1 MIADFIIIGSGIAGM
16 SAAYRLSSHGKVVV
30 LDKEAHLGYHTT
42 GRSAAFFTENYG
54 NNIIRALT
62 KASRS
67 FLEKPSECFRKDP
80 LMFLNGGFLMIA
92 NADQSE
98 AVEKELK
105 YALKTSA
112 KVFEISKKEALNM
125 VPAIKENYIN
135 RALHEPYSKVMDV
148 DLIHQGYARGAKN
161 NDAQIFFNQ
170 EVTKISKI
178 NNNWNVKTKNG
189 TFSSPIL
196 INAAGAWC
204 DEIAKLAGCKPLGIK
219 PKRRTVIIF
228 KNANDYVIDKWPV
241 VIDIEDNFYFKPEVG
256 NFLASPA
263 DETDSP
269 PCDAQ
274 PEEIDIALT
283 VERLEKATNLKINN
297 IEHKWAGLRSF
308 YSDRTP
314 IVGEDIENSGF
325 YWLAGQGGYG
335 IQTSPSISKILESL
349 ITGKKW
355 PDKLTELS
363 INEDTLS
370 PKRFI
375 KN

>member
-1 MIADFIIIGSGIAGM
+1 MNVDFIIIGSGIAGM
-16 SAAYRLSSHGKVVV
+16 SAAYRLSNYGKVIV
-30 LDKEAHLGYHTT
+30 LEKEAHLGYHTT

-54 NNIIRALT
+54 NNTIRALT

-67 FLEKPSECFRKDP
+67 FLENPSQCFREEP
-80 LMFLNGGFLMIA
+80 LMYLNGGFLIIA
-92 NADQSE
+92 NSDQSSE
-98 AVEKELK
+98 VDKELK
-105 YALKTSA
+105 YAAETSA
-112 KVFEISKKEALNM
+112 KVYELSKKEALKM
-125 VPAIKENYIN
+125 VPVLKDNYIN
-135 RALHEPYSKVMDV
+135 RALHEPNSKVMDV

-161 NDAQIFFNQ
+161 NETQIYFNQ
-170 EVTKISKI
+170 EVIKISKNKNI
-178 NNNWNVKTKNG
+178 WNIKTKNEL
-189 TFSSPIL
+189 FSSPIL

-204 DEIAKLAGCKPLGIK
+204 DEIAILANCKPLGIK

-228 KNANDYVIDKWPV
+228 KNANNYIIDKWPV
-241 VIDIEDNFYFKPEVG
+241 VIDIEDNFYFKPEAG

-283 VERLEKATNLKINN
+283 VDRLEKATNLKIKT

-314 IVGEDIENSGF
+314 IVGEDIVNSGF

-335 IQTSPSISKILESL
+335 IQTSPSISKILECL

-355 PDKLTELS
+355 PTKLKELN
-363 INEDTLS
+363 INEKTLS
-370 PKRFI
+370 PERF
-375 KN
+375 